1 MIWEILMDISLDER
15 GLPGGQFSDDE
26 HFEEVLFQWFHGT
39 VLLRGGGEELAIV
52 SRIDSE
58 SI

>member
-1 MIWEILMDISLDER
+1 MDISLDER

-26 HFEEVLFQWFHGT
+26 HFEEVLFQWLHGT
-39 VLLRGGGEELAIV
+39 VLLRGGEELTII